1 MRSKDSFRVAFF
13 LRRNVLKNGESPV
26 FMRITV
32 NGQRAENNI
41 QKSILPN
48 LWSQAKERASGTS
61 RTAVD
66 LNRFIEEAR
75 IKVHAI
81 VTELQ
86 QENEPV
92 TATIVQQRFYGI
104 NSKKKKEKTILEVI
118 QAHNDEAEKLIG
130 KDYTKTTVYRYK
142 SMMRYLGEMIKKEYN
157 VDDLPLSEFTGEV
170 IRAYEVF
177 LKTEK
182 DLCQN
187 TLIRYM
193 KALKKITNRCIANDW
208 IKKDPFV
215 GIKFKEVPTEPDFL
229 TIEELNRIY
238 ECEPG
243 CKRLEVVR
251 DIFLMSAFTGLAFS
265 DVSQLAPEH
274 IVRDNAGN
282 LWIRKHRQ
290 KTRQISNIP
299 LLDIPAAIL
308 KKYEGNKKAAQ
319 KGVLLPVPANQVM
332 NRYLKEIATICKI
345 DKYLTT
351 HVARHTYAT
360 VCLSQGVSLKNVS
373 KMLGHAS
380 VKMTEHYARVL
391 DTSILREMNEIRDA
405 MNFSNLGRQATAE
418 G

>member
-48 LWSQAKERASGTS
+48 LWNQAKERATGTS
-61 RTAVD
+61 RTAND
-66 LNRFIEEAR
+66 LNKFIEEAR

-92 TATIVQQRFYGI
+92 TAIVVQQRFYGI
-104 NSKKKKEKTILEVI
+104 NPKKKKEKTILEVI
-118 QAHNDEAEKLIG
+118 QAHNDEAETLIG

-142 SMMRYLGEMIKKEYN
+142 SMKRYLEEMIKKNYE

-251 DIFLMSAFTGLAFS
+251 DMFLMSAFTGLAFS
-265 DVSQLAPEH
+265 DVSQLTSEH

-405 MNFSNLGRQATAE
+405 MNFSNLGQQAKAE
-418 G
+418 

>member
-92 TATIVQQRFYGI
+92 TATVVQQRFYGI
-104 NSKKKKEKTILEVI
+104 NPKKKKEKTILEVI

-142 SMMRYLGEMIKKEYN
+142 SMMRYLEEMIKKEYN

-208 IKKDPFV
+208 IKKDPFI
-215 GIKFKEVPTEPDFL
+215 GIKF
-229 TIEELNRIY
+229 
-238 ECEPG
+238 
-243 CKRLEVVR
+243 
-251 DIFLMSAFTGLAFS
+251 
-265 DVSQLAPEH
+265 
-274 IVRDNAGN
+274 
-282 LWIRKHRQ
+282 
-290 KTRQISNIP
+290 
-299 LLDIPAAIL
+299 
-308 KKYEGNKKAAQ
+308 
-319 KGVLLPVPANQVM
+319 
-332 NRYLKEIATICKI
+332 
-345 DKYLTT
+345 
-351 HVARHTYAT
+351 
-360 VCLSQGVSLKNVS
+360 
-373 KMLGHAS
+373 
-380 VKMTEHYARVL
+380 
-391 DTSILREMNEIRDA
+391 
-405 MNFSNLGRQATAE
+405 
-418 G
+418 